1 MLYKQFIELFDIL
14 DSAEASGAQ
23 VKAYLEGIRPECRVE
38 TYPLEGPKGHTDMV
52 RVLIPGKNGKS
63 SGGTAGT
70 IGILGRL
77 GGLGAREEKALQEKN
92 LAASLKTAE
101 AAAELALHAVFLFR
115 LPGGV
120 RDAQRTHGRRDSLPS
135 TFLLRRG
142 QACHEGAR
150 RGTLQKAWD
159 AVCPRPDFQRLRAG
173 RPSLDV
179 SGKLSAGVYGG
190 GRAFHGQMPSDVEL
204 PLY

>member
-77 GGLGAREEKALQEKN
+77 GGLGARPEKIGFVSDGDGAITALAIAAKLLDMQNKGDFLEGDVFISTHVCPDAPTTPHEPVPFMNSPVETWQVNKEEV
-92 LAASLKTAE
+92 T
-101 AAAELALHAVFLFR
+101 
-115 LPGGV
+115 
-120 RDAQRTHGRRDSLPS
+120 DSL
-135 TFLLRRG
+135 
-142 QACHEGAR
+142 
-150 RGTLQKAWD
+150 D
-159 AVCPRPDFQRLRAG
+159 AVLVVDTTKGTRIINHRGFAISPTVKEG
-173 RPSLDV
+173 
-179 SGKLSAGVYGG
+179 YI
-190 GRAFHGQMPSDVEL
+190 
-204 PLY
+204 